1 MTEAPEHG
9 PGSVTPAPGH
19 VTRQEERL
27 LEQLSPFELKTKLLD
42 LAAAAGSSNHRALL
56 DAGRGNPNWVA
67 TTPREAFF
75 LLGTFAIAESRLVW
89 DETDLGGTPQSTGI
103 AQRLAGFLAERR
115 DEPGADLLERV
126 VTYGAALG
134 FDPDLWVHE
143 LASGVIGDHYPGP
156 DRMSIYAEQIVR
168 EYLIAEMCDDVEPKS
183 TLDLFAV
190 EGGTAAMCYVFESL
204 TLNHLLRRGDRVAL
218 IVPAFTPYLEIPR
231 LDHYGFDVVEIHASA
246 VDSTGA
252 PTWQCPDEEI
262 DKLADPNVK
271 ALFVV
276 NPSNPPS
283 VMLSRATVAR
293 IAAIVAGPNPDLI
306 VVTDDVYSTFV
317 PGFRSL
323 LADLPDNVIGIYSFS
338 KYFGCTG
345 WRLGV
350 VAIHRQNILDRRL
363 AGLPPDD
370 KADLRRRYS
379 RLSIDPESIRFIDR
393 MVADS
398 RQVALNH
405 TAGLSL
411 PQQVQMTLFAAFA
424 LLDSDDRYKTR
435 TQAIVN
441 RRLANL
447 YRGMGIPL
455 PADPLRAGYYAEID
469 LMDWARSR
477 YGTAFVDW
485 LGDTYEPIDPVF
497 RLAEQTSI
505 VLLSGGGFDGP
516 MWSVRVS
523 LANLQ
528 DEAYLEIGRCLLH
541 IFNEYVNEYQAAQG

>member
-1 MTEAPEHG
+1 MCRARH
-9 PGSVTPAPGH
+9 PARG
-19 VTRQEERL
+19 TSF
-27 LEQLSPFELKTKLLD
+27 EQLSPFELKTKLLD

-89 DETDLGGTPQSTGI
+89 DETDLGGTPEPTGI
-103 AQRLAGFLAERR
+103 AQRLAGFLTERR
-115 DEPGADLLERV
+115 DEPAAELLERV
-126 VTYGAALG
+126 VTYGVALG

-156 DRMSIYAEQIVR
+156 DRMSVYGEQVVR

-204 TLNHLLRRGDRVAL
+204 TVNHLLRRGDRVAL

-231 LDHYGFDVVEIHASA
+231 LDHYGFDVIEIHASS

-252 PTWQCPDEEI
+252 PTWQCPDAEI
-262 DKLADPNVK
+262 DKLADPSVK

-283 VMLSRATVAR
+283 VMLSGATVSR

-363 AGLPPDD
+363 AELPPDD
-370 KADLRRRYS
+370 QADLRRRYS
-379 RLSIDPESIRFIDR
+379 RSEHRPGVDPRSSTAWSPTAARSPSTTR
-393 MVADS
+393 PGS
-398 RQVALNH
+398 R
-405 TAGLSL
+405 L

-435 TQAIVN
+435 TRTIVN

-523 LANLQ
+523 LANLD

-541 IFNEYVNEYQAAQG
+541 IFSEYVNEYQAAQG